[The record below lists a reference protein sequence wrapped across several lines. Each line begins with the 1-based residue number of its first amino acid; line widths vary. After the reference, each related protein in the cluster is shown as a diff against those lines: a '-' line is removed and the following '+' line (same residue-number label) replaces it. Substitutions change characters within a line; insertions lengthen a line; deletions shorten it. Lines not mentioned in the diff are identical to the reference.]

1 MSIRS
6 DAKELGISHSQL
18 SRMLSGKRQ
27 WTPDLYE
34 KYNQLQLG
42 TTAPEIPLDLAIKT
56 LLNWLDTQEVTG
68 SSPVPPTIMNNRQKR
83 RGQTNYLALSL
94 S

>member
-27 WTPDLYE
+27 WTPGLYE
-34 KYNQLQLG
+34 KYLQLQTG
-42 TTAPEIPLDLAIKT
+42 TTAPENPLVLAIKT

-68 SSPVPPTIMNNRQKR
+68 SSPVPPTTLDDIKNSGSLLRNGHR
-83 RGQTNYLALSL
+83 R
-94 S
+94 

>member
-6 DAKELGISHSQL
+6 DAKVLGISHSQL

-27 WTPDLYE
+27 WTPELYG
-34 KYNQLQLG
+34 KYQQLQIG
-42 TTAPEIPLDLAIKT
+42 TTPPEIPLDLAIKT

-68 SSPVPPTIMNNRQKR
+68 SSPVPPT
-83 RGQTNYLALSL
+83 T
-94 S
+94 